1 MFSKRRGPPKR
12 SSDHAASP
20 NAVPSPVSAS
30 STTAH
35 DPPLVSPL
43 QMAFDFESF
52 DVPPPLS
59 ASTTDAPPSPF
70 SPASAESPARPRTSH
85 GLPGSSSNGIGGKNG
100 SGRGNN
106 GLQPPSLPPIPQV
119 ASRNNSTRSSNSN
132 ESREQEHASHWAK
145 ARARD
150 EADNAS
156 VVSKKSALKARL
168 SFEHPIDMLPPLSRP
183 STPGGSK
190 IPERPQTAA
199 GSSNASTPRME
210 SSLFPTRNDVPI
222 LPQPPNQPA
231 MSRSFIDSR
240 DKPYSQPRPRPFMMQ
255 GNHSSPSLLQPQA
268 ASANGRQPTPIYG
281 SSKNFISPKPSIQN
295 MSQRTNLSGSTARPS
310 TQASSL
316 TANSNSPTVTIGTP
330 YQATAN
336 TFPLPQHVM
345 TRPKT
350 PGATATVAGVSV
362 PTHHTSSKSIAH
374 PPEQKEPKKKGRL
387 LNPLSL
393 LQRRRS
399 NQDPDVVTEERS
411 QRQAQA
417 QALARQRD
425 VAQSGIY
432 KPPPDFDP
440 RIKGKL
446 VHDFSAP
453 RSSKRN
459 TFDEL
464 SMSDDMQSPEQP
476 LPSPGYPPR
485 NASLVNRGPLSDRS
499 ERRST
504 HTPVFME
511 HLGENPEASRRISS
525 LQAENL
531 ENKDFLQR
539 ASKHSSITSYSQ
551 ESAILPPFAR
561 RSQVLDAT
569 QASFY
574 KDDESKRSSDPS
586 SEKERDSTLSSISEV
601 SPITARS
608 SAHNVDVRQS
618 LSPVSPSSP
627 SKGYRPVSDVQG
639 PSSVRPVS
647 EASSK
652 SDSQDS
658 GKRPV
663 SQLTKTSS
671 QERRSK
677 GASEV
682 TARPYSVVL
691 APPVINTIAE
701 GSVESSPIDG
711 ASTHSPQILT
721 RGISIRHSANSG
733 PEPDALQPPGAH
745 TPGKA
750 DDSSASPSLLERTAG
765 IPTPEKT
772 PEPELVESIQFKPNK
787 DSPKLVEKRTS
798 AVGHSRKSSNVPKH
812 HASNASRFSF
822 QPGSESA
829 LQEQALEEKHR
840 ALRKSQMT
848 EMIPRGPTP
857 DDEDDDDDF
866 DADAMDDMDEMEME
880 AEKFGEPVKPME
892 PMPPSQSGLYL
903 QQARQALQQ
912 DSYSDDESVYDDD
925 IPEVTNEEDVP
936 YPDHPA
942 FRTHSAL
949 GSYSQR
955 NSYQMGTPDG
965 YWRGSTIDHYMRDS
979 YFMPTHS
986 RMHSQN
992 SDATG
997 DTSSTPRSNFYLQP
1011 STAVDTPT
1019 ASPHSEKRLVPP
1031 RDSGNSEQN
1040 RVASGMTVIQPGSAS
1055 SSEESLLLN
1064 QGIENPDREHV
1075 ISGMSYSTVN
1085 TDDAQSPQKN
1095 IATNPL
1101 YRQSQAAKS
1110 STHVEDSPPFRNRD
1124 SGVSESTRVPSAMSL
1139 STSDTTDQRQR
1150 RSSPDVEKDRGRTET
1165 LDEDEDAI
1173 SLASPAKHEATKP
1186 AGSTDDD
1193 DPDVLSL
1200 ASPNRSTYSPLGVE
1214 RTLSHDEISLASP
1227 PRNVLGHGHSD
1238 SIDAISLASPTK
1250 NLGQQDYERNNSAA
1264 GISLASPTHEL
1275 EQDEEHPRKQSKASI
1290 YSDGRRNGS
1299 VGALSLGSPP
1309 QSRFGHR
1316 STESGMS
1323 FEDFAQSGLSSPS
1336 APEHRALR
1344 PVTPPATSHGD
1355 PNATLSPSSKAS
1367 SPRTVSTGLGLSMFA
1382 GFDFDEQPP
1391 LPTTQIT
1398 SSEDLAKDSARPV
1411 AGIAQTPASP
1421 QQSQS
1426 SNPRALGSPSSTA
1439 SSPRTVSTAMG
1450 MSMFGG
1456 FEFEDRAGPLPDLPS
1471 KSKHNKTASAA
1482 SGISPRNSA
1491 FAHAK
1496 SASVQQQA
1504 TTTQPD
1510 HQRFLSLSTAGQND
1524 RTVSTA
1530 LGMSSFGGF
1539 DFDDGPSSL
1548 YSSQR
1553 DTSSTQQSTFGK
1565 ALHKPN
1571 ESQSAPRGDWSDLQK
1586 HTSPTLGSP
1595 SRVTVP
1601 TYHVSGES
1609 QDTNLPQDQ
1618 DSGPASART
1627 SMNPNFQYARPSIA
1641 YAEDDDMYFDDGN
1654 FEHDINGSHGASFD
1668 ENVFDDDAFVSR
1680 PGFVNRY
1687 QHQRDNSG
1695 MTMTSLGS
1703 DGPYPSFAM
1712 PNAARASARY
1722 SQMGLEDL
1730 PLHDQFDPRFIPQR
1744 NPSEDAKRLGM
1755 SDRVPPV
1762 PVPESNTEA
1771 FSRMQQSLHSYHAAL
1786 ADAATKAA
1794 ADGRFVRAP
1803 SISVST
1809 TQNLAVEPKTLMLPD
1824 DRSIKDDKSVYS
1836 NGEEGGEIAMPH
1848 NDANSDSNG
1857 HLGRSDTNVSHLTHL
1872 TNYSPPKMS
1881 FDFGFDQPEHDDDLY
1896 DGFGNDDDLVAAAN
1910 AEALALDEDGFYG
1923 QEFDFYRRPRAN
1935 SGDLESVNGGYFGED
1950 GDDGLT
1956 RNKSLKE
1963 PNLTPITERSE
1974 FSTRNSFIGF
1984 GANGQFGPASAGPY
1998 GPHSPALARMP
2009 VTPLIESEVTS
2020 FDELRRL
2027 KANAFAGGGSQSGS
2041 LKSNSN
2047 RSSSQSLQNTFSPA
2061 QGTRPG
2067 QGYFGGVP
2075 MQFAYSN
2082 DSSGSSNPNSGHPIT
2097 IGGQHGFN
2105 FQDSPQSA
2113 GSSQGMP
2120 FSVDPDATPK
2130 RNNHSQQQQQD
2141 PPTARKVPPTQRDSN
2156 ASVMQGHSRKGSGA
2170 DSVTYVRE
2178 PNPEGSGKP
2187 RWVLERR
2194 RTSEQGQL
2202 ELIGRELVQSGWI

>member
-1 MFSKRRGPPKR
+1 M
-12 SSDHAASP
+12 
-20 NAVPSPVSAS
+20 
-30 STTAH
+30 T
-35 DPPLVSPL
+35 
-43 QMAFDFESF
+43 FDFESF
-52 DVPPPLS
+52 EAPPPLS
-59 ASTTDAPPSPF
+59 ASTSDAPPSPF
-70 SPASAESPARPRTSH
+70 SPSSAESPARPRTSH
-85 GLPGSSSNGIGGKNG
+85 GLPSGNGGGVAGRNG

-119 ASRNNSTRSSNSN
+119 ASRNPSTRSSNSN
-132 ESREQEHASHWAK
+132 ESREQEHASHWGK

-150 EADNAS
+150 EADNVS

-183 STPGGSK
+183 STPGGSR

-199 GSSNASTPRME
+199 GGSSNASTPRME
-210 SSLFPTRNDVPI
+210 SSLFPTRNDVPL
-222 LPQPPNQPA
+222 LPQPSNQPA

-240 DKPYSQPRPRPFMMQ
+240 DKPYSQPPPRPFMMQ

-268 ASANGRQPTPIYG
+268 GSSTGRQPTPIG
-281 SSKNFISPKPSIQN
+281 SSKNFNSPKPSIQS

-316 TANSNSPTVTIGTP
+316 TANSNSPTITIGTP

-336 TFPLPQHVM
+336 NFPLPQHVM

-374 PPEQKEPKKKGRL
+374 PPEHKEPKKKGRL

-399 NQDPDVVTEERS
+399 NQDPDGVTEERS

-440 RIKGKL
+440 RIKGRV

-459 TFDEL
+459 TFDEM
-464 SMSDDMQSPEQP
+464 SFSDDMQSPDQP

-485 NASLVNRGPLSDRS
+485 NASLVNRGLLSDRS

-539 ASKHSSITSYSQ
+539 ASKHSSITTYSQ
-551 ESAILPPFAR
+551 ESAVLPPFAR

-608 SAHNVDVRQS
+608 SSHNVDVRQS

-627 SKGYRPVSDVQG
+627 NKGFRPVSDIQG
-639 PSSVRPVS
+639 PSSARPVS
-647 EASSK
+647 ETSSK
-652 SDSQDS
+652 SDLQDS

-671 QERRSK
+671 QERRVK

-691 APPVINTIAE
+691 APPAINTIAE

-711 ASTHSPQILT
+711 ASTHSPQVLT
-721 RGISIRHSANSG
+721 RGISIRHSANSS
-733 PEPDALQPPGAH
+733 PEPDVLQPPATH
-745 TPGKA
+745 TPGE
-750 DDSSASPSLLERTAG
+750 DSSASPSLLERTAG

-772 PEPELVESIQFKPNK
+772 PEPELVESIQFKPNR
-787 DSPKLVEKRTS
+787 DQPKLVEKRSS

-822 QPGSESA
+822 QTGSESA

-840 ALRKSQMT
+840 TMRQSQMT
-848 EMIPRGPTP
+848 ESMPRGPSP
-857 DDEDDDDDF
+857 DNEDDDSDF

-880 AEKFGEPVKPME
+880 AAQFGEPVKPME
-892 PMPPSQSGLYL
+892 PMQPSQSGLYL
-903 QQARQALQQ
+903 QQAREALQQ
-912 DSYSDDESVYDDD
+912 DSYSDDGSVYDDD

-979 YFMPTHS
+979 YFQPTHS
-986 RMHSQN
+986 RMQSQN
-992 SDATG
+992 SNATA
-997 DTSSTPRSNFYLQP
+997 DTSSTQDHLAPSDAVPGTNRYSRPRSNFYLQP

-1019 ASPHSEKRLVPP
+1019 SSPQTEKPPVPP

-1055 SSEESLLLN
+1055 SSEESLLLK
-1064 QGIENPDREHV
+1064 QGVENTDREHV

-1085 TDDAQSPQKN
+1085 TEDTQSPQKN
-1095 IATNPL
+1095 GAANSL
-1101 YRQSQAAKS
+1101 FMQAQAAKS
-1110 STHVEDSPPFRNRD
+1110 SPQVDTEEDSPPFRYRD
-1124 SGVSESTRVPSAMSL
+1124 SGVSEKTRVPSAMSL
-1139 STSDTTDQRQR
+1139 STSETESR
-1150 RSSPDVEKDRGRTET
+1150 RPQSSSSDLKRAHDRSES
-1165 LDEDEDAI
+1165 LQEDEDVI
-1173 SLASPAKHEATKP
+1173 SLASPAKAAK
-1186 AGSTDDD
+1186 GSAAAEEDPQSDDND
-1193 DPDVLSL
+1193 NDTDVLSL
-1200 ASPNRSTYSPLGVE
+1200 ASPVRSIHSPAGAE
-1214 RTLSHDEISLASP
+1214 RILSHDEISLVSP
-1227 PRNVLGHGHSD
+1227 PRHTFGHGQND
-1238 SIDAISLASPTK
+1238 SIDAVSLKSPTK
-1250 NLGQQDYERNNSAA
+1250 GLEQEEHDRNNSAA
-1264 GISLASPTHEL
+1264 GISLASPTHGL
-1275 EQDEEHPRKQSKASI
+1275 EHDEDYERKQSKASI

-1323 FEDFAQSGLSSPS
+1323 FEDFAHSGFSSPT
-1336 APEHRALR
+1336 AADQRGMR

-1355 PNATLSPSSKAS
+1355 RPNAALSPSSKAS
-1367 SPRTVSTGLGLSMFA
+1367 SPRTVSTGLGLSMFS
-1382 GFDFDEQPP
+1382 GFDFDDQPP
-1391 LPTTQIT
+1391 LPTTQPT
-1398 SSEDLAKDSARPV
+1398 HNVGNSKDAS
-1411 AGIAQTPASP
+1411 QTPASP
-1421 QQSQS
+1421 QQTQS
-1426 SNPRALGSPSSTA
+1426 SNPHAMGSPTSTA

-1456 FEFEDRAGPLPDLPS
+1456 FEFEDRAGPLPDLPN
-1471 KSKHNKTASAA
+1471 KFKHNKTASAASAA

-1496 SASVQQQA
+1496 SASVQQPA

-1510 HQRFLSLSTAGQND
+1510 HQRFLSLSNPGQSD

-1530 LGMSSFGGF
+1530 MGMSSFGGF
-1539 DFDDGPSSL
+1539 DFEDGPSSD

-1553 DTSSTQQSTFGK
+1553 DTSSTQQTAFEKG
-1565 ALHKPN
+1565 LHQPN
-1571 ESQSAPRGDWSDLQK
+1571 ESQSAPRGDWGDLQK
-1586 HTSPTLGSP
+1586 HTSPALGSP
-1595 SRVTVP
+1595 TRVVP
-1601 TYHVSGES
+1601 TYHVSSDS
-1609 QDTNLPQDQ
+1609 QDIRQSQEQ
-1618 DSGPASART
+1618 DSGSASARA
-1627 SMNPNFQYARPSIA
+1627 SMNPNLQYARPSIA
-1641 YAEDDDMYFDDGN
+1641 YADDDDMYFDDGN
-1654 FEHDINGSHGASFD
+1654 FEHDINGTHGASFD
-1668 ENVFDDDAFVSR
+1668 ENAFDDDAFLSR
-1680 PGFVNRY
+1680 PGFANRY
-1687 QHQRDNSG
+1687 AHQRDNSG
-1695 MTMTSLGS
+1695 LTMSSLGS
-1703 DGPYPSFAM
+1703 DGPYPAFAM

-1722 SQMGLEDL
+1722 SQMALEDL

-1762 PVPESNTEA
+1762 PVPEENTEA

-1803 SISVST
+1803 SIST
-1809 TQNLAVEPKTLMLPD
+1809 TQSLAVEPKTLVLPD
-1824 DRSIKDDKSVYS
+1824 DRSIRDDKSVYS
-1836 NGEEGGEIAMPH
+1836 NGEEGGEIAMPPS
-1848 NDANSDSNG
+1848 DANSRSNT
-1857 HLGRSDTNVSHLTHL
+1857 HLGRSDTTVSHLTHL

-1881 FDFGFDQPEHDDDLY
+1881 FDFGFDQPVRDDDDY

-1935 SGDLESVNGGYFGED
+1935 SGDLEAVNGGYFGED

-1984 GANGQFGPASAGPY
+1984 GHGQFGPASAGPY

-2009 VTPLIESEVTS
+2009 VTPFIETEVTS

-2027 KANAFAGGGSQSGS
+2027 KANAFAGTGSQSGS

-2047 RSSSQSLQNTFSPA
+2047 RSSSQSLQNAFSPS
-2061 QGTRPG
+2061 QGPRPG

-2082 DSSGSSNPNSGHPIT
+2082 DSSNSSNPNSGHPIT

-2120 FSVDPDATPK
+2120 FSMDLDATPK
-2130 RNNHSQQQQQD
+2130 RNTQQQQD
-2141 PPTARKVPPTQRDSN
+2141 PPTARKVPPTQRESSGS
-2156 ASVMQGHSRKGSGA
+2156 AMQGHSRKGSGA

-2178 PNPEGSGKP
+2178 PDPEGSGKP

-2202 ELIGRELVQSGWI
+2202 ELIGRELVQGGWI